1 VAGVKALIGV
11 LSLLVLGG
19 TGGAFAW
26 QAFPSEGERAA
37 DERAE
42 ALFEA
47 METYRG
53 TTAWDQARQA
63 SRYGHVRILVARDT
77 VAGREIVLAVRAVRE
92 PTNTLFAPEPYDV
105 TQCYRWT
112 AEPHRPWGAYDQTDC
127 PTQKH
132 IERESAETNPVP
144 ETADAALKRV
154 LRSHD
159 DAAEVR
165 AALARVDDFDG
176 LYVEVAGVDGT
187 LGVAV
192 LGIEGYASGRRV
204 NDCLRGRRDGK
215 RVEVWRPSDIEV
227 APGEGGCDPR
237 SRKPDA
243 VASHRW

>member
-1 VAGVKALIGV
+1 MPGPPWAGIVAGVKALIGV

-77 VAGREIVLAVRAVRE
+77 VAG
-92 PTNTLFAPEPYDV
+92 
-105 TQCYRWT
+105 RWT